1 MPDLET
7 EEESVKANILNKINN
22 FDEMVRNK
30 KR

>member
-7 EEESVKANILNKINN
+7 ETKAAKTNLLNKINN
-22 FDEMVRNK
+22 FDEMVRK